1 MNNYVTGSAIKSLR
15 ELRRLTQAELG
26 EKIGV
31 SSKTV
36 SKWETARGLPDL
48 TRLQPLSQA
57 LGVSVMELMNG
68 EHIVNHNVSCN
79 LLRAK
84 LYVCPI
90 CGNVIYST
98 GVAPIHCCGVAL
110 PALEA
115 EEMDDAHK
123 LQITPVE
130 DEDFLSC
137 GHPMTKTH
145 FLSFAAFVT
154 SDGFQLVKF
163 YPEGNA
169 ESLMQIR
176 GHGVL
181 YLYCIGHGLFR
192 KKI

>member
-1 MNNYVTGSAIKSLR
+1 M
-15 ELRRLTQAELG
+15 
-26 EKIGV
+26 
-31 SSKTV
+31 
-36 SKWETARGLPDL
+36 
-48 TRLQPLSQA
+48 
-57 LGVSVMELMNG
+57 
-68 EHIVNHNVSCN
+68 CF
-79 LLRAK
+79 
-84 LYVCPI
+84 YVCPI
-90 CGNVIYST
+90 CGNVICST
-98 GVAPIHCCGVAL
+98 GQAPIHCCGVAL

-130 DEDFLSC
+130 DEHFLSC

-169 ESLMQIR
+169 ETRMQLR
-176 GHGVL
+176 GHGAL
-181 YLYCIGHGLFR
+181 YLYCNRHGLFR